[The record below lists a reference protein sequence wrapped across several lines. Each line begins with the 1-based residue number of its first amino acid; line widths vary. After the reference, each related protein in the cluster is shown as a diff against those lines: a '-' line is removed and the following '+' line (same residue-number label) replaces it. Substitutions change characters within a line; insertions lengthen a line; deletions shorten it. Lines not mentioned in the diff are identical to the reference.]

1 MLFDHKQCMQDLELI
16 TVGGNVEAECEEV
29 EVDCGNDYTIIKA
42 AALSKNINN
51 HNTTKKLSV
60 EESLIIDYQ
69 HQNGLSLM
77 AAELQSI
84 LTKYVGKDDDKEEGE
99 NFFHKEHL
107 ELEINE
113 TVKVDIEFRTD
124 ETMDLN
130 IADISGKTAE
140 VVTEKSCIQ
149 KVAFSST

>member
-16 TVGGNVEAECEEV
+16 TVGENVEAECEE
-29 EVDCGNDYTIIKA
+29 NKSSSIIQKYQQPQ
-42 AALSKNINN
+42 
-51 HNTTKKLSV
+51 HYQKLSV
-60 EESLIIDYQ
+60 GESLIIDYQ

-107 ELEINE
+107 EMETNE

-124 ETMDLN
+124 EIMDLD